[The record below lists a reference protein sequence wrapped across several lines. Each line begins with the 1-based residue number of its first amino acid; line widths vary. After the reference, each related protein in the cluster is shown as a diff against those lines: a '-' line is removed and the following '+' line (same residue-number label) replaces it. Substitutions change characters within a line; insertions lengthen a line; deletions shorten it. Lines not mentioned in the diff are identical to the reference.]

1 MDPAHYRLAEAGLW
15 WDSFEEEPEFEVM
28 EYEFDELTLHEG
40 DRNTLYAVIL
50 THSHWLLSRNFIQFR
65 AE

>member
-28 EYEFDELTLHEG
+28 EYEFDDLTLHEG
-40 DRNTLYAVIL
+40 DRTHCSDINTLTLASFQKV
-50 THSHWLLSRNFIQFR
+50 HSVSS
-65 AE
+65 

>member
-28 EYEFDELTLHEG
+28 EYEFDDLTLHEG
-40 DRNTLYAVIL
+40 DRTQSRIL
-50 THSHWLLSRNFIQFR
+50 VKFAMR
-65 AE
+65 A

>member
-28 EYEFDELTLHEG
+28 EYEFDDLTLHEG
-40 DRNTLYAVIL
+40 DQNTL
-50 THSHWLLSRNFIQFR
+50 Q
-65 AE
+65 